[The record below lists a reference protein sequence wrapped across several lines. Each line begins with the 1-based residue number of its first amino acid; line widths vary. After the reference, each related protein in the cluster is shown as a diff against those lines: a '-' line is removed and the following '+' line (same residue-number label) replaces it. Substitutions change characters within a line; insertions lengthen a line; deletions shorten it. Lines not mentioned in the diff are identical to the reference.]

1 MKAVILT
8 IGDEILIG
16 QITDTNSGY
25 IAKALDKIG
34 VEVVEI
40 KSVGDDNNQII
51 ESLSYFQNLAD
62 FIIITGGL
70 GPTKD
75 DITKKALCEY
85 FGDKMVRDVNT
96 EAHIQAL
103 FEQLNFAVSQINLD
117 QALVPSKALVLLNRF
132 GTAPGM
138 WIQKDK
144 TVFIS
149 LPGVPYEMKGL
160 IDFEIIPKIAREF
173 KRPFI
178 IHKTI
183 MTHGQGESIVAER
196 IETWQENLPGFIK
209 LAYLPS
215 PGRVRLRLTAK
226 GDDEIFLKNII
237 HEQVERLTEII
248 DDIIVG
254 FDEGETIEVAL
265 GKGLTEKRMT
275 VAVAESCTGGKI
287 AEMITSVPG
296 SSAYFRGG
304 VVAYATDIKTSMLG
318 VSESLIKKHSVV
330 SREVAEAMASRIKK
344 MMKTD
349 FSVATTGNAGP
360 LKGDAEASL
369 GTVCIAVATPDRLFS
384 ETFNFGQPR
393 SKVIERATNKGLEM
407 LLKEILKNY

>member
-1 MKAVILT
+1 
-8 IGDEILIG
+8 
-16 QITDTNSGY
+16 
-25 IAKALDKIG
+25 
-34 VEVVEI
+34 
-40 KSVGDDNNQII
+40 
-51 ESLSYFQNLAD
+51 
-62 FIIITGGL
+62 
-70 GPTKD
+70 
-75 DITKKALCEY
+75 
-85 FGDKMVRDVNT
+85 
-96 EAHIQAL
+96 
-103 FEQLNFAVSQINLD
+103 
-117 QALVPSKALVLLNRF
+117 
-132 GTAPGM
+132 
-138 WIQKDK
+138 
-144 TVFIS
+144 
-149 LPGVPYEMKGL
+149 
-160 IDFEIIPKIAREF
+160 
-173 KRPFI
+173 
-178 IHKTI
+178 
-183 MTHGQGESIVAER
+183 
-196 IETWQENLPGFIK
+196 
-209 LAYLPS
+209 
-215 PGRVRLRLTAK
+215 
-226 GDDEIFLKNII
+226 GDDEIFLKNTI

-287 AEMITSVPG
+287 AEIITSVPG

-304 VVAYATDIKTSMLG
+304 LVAYATDIKTSMLG

>member
-34 VEVVEI
+34 VEVVEM

-196 IETWQENLPGFIK
+196 IETWQENLPDFIK

-226 GDDEIFLKNII
+226 GDDEIFLKNTI

-265 GKGLTEKRMT
+265 GKGLTEKKMT

-287 AEMITSVPG
+287 AEIITSVPG
-296 SSAYFRGG
+296 SSTYFRGG
-304 VVAYATDIKTSMLG
+304 LVAYATDIKTSMLG